1 MCTSVIIV
9 NCRHLCKFYHVYN
22 GLPQSLDWTSELDWW
37 TGLVD
42 WTYGLTL
49 KLILCFVTT
58 RGAVWNPVAFSLSIL
73 VQLTYYINS
82 EGLRIQHVLLPCVKL
97 LTSVKVLG
105 LKMVFACSLQTNC
118 SVVIIHN
125 STVVLECAT
134 VSKSSTSSFTYLD
147 I

>member
-1 MCTSVIIV
+1 ME
-9 NCRHLCKFYHVYN
+9 LC
-22 GLPQSLDWTSELDWW
+22 G
-37 TGLVD
+37 
-42 WTYGLTL
+42 
-49 KLILCFVTT
+49 
-58 RGAVWNPVAFSLSIL
+58 NPAAFSLSIL

-97 LTSVKVLG
+97 LTSLKVLGLKMVSESSVKVLG
-105 LKMVFACSLQTNC
+105 LKMVFACSVQTNC
-118 SVVIIHN
+118 SVVITHN